1 MSAASAATGGSRF
14 RAVAAGVA
22 WRSLHNFLTNPAL
35 LLPALLFPLFFFT
48 AFAGGLSRIDQ
59 APGFEYPNGYTAF
72 EFAFV
77 LLQASAFGGVFT
89 GFGIARDFESGFGR
103 RLMLAAP
110 NRYGIVAG
118 YALAALVRAA
128 IVGALLFAIAL
139 LTGMQVSGN
148 AEQLGGLILLALLV
162 NGAAAMWSCGV
173 ALRFRSIQAGPLMQT
188 PTFLVLFLAPVY
200 VPVSLL
206 SGWIAAVAEVNPIT
220 PIVEANRSLLAGS
233 WEGIAAALLAG
244 VAMLVL
250 FLTWAVTGMRR
261 AERAG
266 G

>member
-1 MSAASAATGGSRF
+1 MSGGRF
-14 RAVAAGVA
+14 RSVALAVA

-35 LLPALLFPLFFFT
+35 LLPALLFPLFFFS

-59 APGFEYPNGYTAF
+59 APGFDYPNGYTAF

-77 LLQASAFGGVFT
+77 ILQASAFGGVFT

-110 NRYGIVAG
+110 NRFAIVAG
-118 YALAALVRAA
+118 YAASALVRAV

-139 LTGMQVSGN
+139 LSGMQVASDAG
-148 AEQLGGLILLALLV
+148 ELGGLIGLALLV
-162 NGAAAMWSCGV
+162 NGAAAMWATGI

-200 VPVSLL
+200 VPLELL
-206 SGWIAAVAEVNPIT
+206 DSWIHTVASINPIT
-220 PIVEANRSLLAGS
+220 PIVEAERSLLAGAS
-233 WEGIAAALLAG
+233 DGVGTAALAG
-244 VAMLVL
+244 AGMVAVFLV
-250 FLTWAVTGMRR
+250 WAVTGMRR
-261 AERAG
+261 AEAAG